1 MVGTAR
7 LMLQSLIN
15 KKIRDLGATYLTL
28 SFAEIAEKTQLPVAT
43 LESNLAKMVQQK
55 AISVRINKKQ
65 STVDFVEAEG
75 QDDDGAAVN

>member
-1 MVGTAR
+1 M
-7 LMLQSLIN
+7 
-15 KKIRDLGATYLTL
+15 GATYLTL
-28 SFAEIAEKTQLPVAT
+28 SFAEIAEKTQLPVES
-43 LESNLAKMVQQK
+43 LESTLAKMVQQK